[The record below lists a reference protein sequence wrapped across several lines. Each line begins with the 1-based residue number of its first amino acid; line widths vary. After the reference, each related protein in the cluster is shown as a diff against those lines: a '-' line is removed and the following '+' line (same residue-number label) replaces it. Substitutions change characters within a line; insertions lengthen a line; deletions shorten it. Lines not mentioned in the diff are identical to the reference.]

1 MSKRGQIVKDLE
13 MMLQTRRVLYQCSW
27 GSKYDPTR
35 IDIEIERLRA
45 KLLAF
50 DNAAKAKAGATTPD
64 A

>member
-1 MSKRGQIVKDLE
+1 MSERGQIVKDLE

-27 GSKYDPTR
+27 GSRYDPTR

-50 DNAAKAKAGATTPD
+50 DKAEKAKAEANTPD

>member
-1 MSKRGQIVKDLE
+1 MSERGQIVKDLE

-27 GSKYDPTR
+27 GSIYDPTR

-50 DNAAKAKAGATTPD
+50 DNAAKAKAEATTPD

>member
-1 MSKRGQIVKDLE
+1 MSERGQIVKDLE

-27 GSKYDPTR
+27 GSIYDPTR
-35 IDIEIERLRA
+35 IDIAINRLHA

-50 DNAAKAKAGATTPD
+50 DEAAKAKAEATTPD